1 MNKKMFSIILKVMI
15 LAFFLSIAT
24 FCSAQTETN
33 YPDDDL
39 TIIIPW
45 GEGGF
50 TDVMI
55 RPLAAWLEDYFGVNV
70 VVLNISGGGGVI
82 GSKEIENSKPDGY
95 TVGTTSMST
104 ITAKYMS
111 PDPPDMDNVETIAH
125 IFDIPATLAVRA
137 DSQWDT
143 IEDFV
148 AYAKENPGEIMT
160 SNSGFGASIH
170 VNTVIFENIAD
181 IELSHVPYDSTGET
195 IVSVLGGHVDATFNF
210 LPDVVDLVKAGE
222 LKILGIA
229 TAERHE
235 NYPDVPTF
243 TERGYNYITGNYTG
257 IVAPKGFEDEKI
269 KILAEA
275 LEKATQ
281 DEKLRAFMLRNL
293 RSSGIFL
300 KG

>member
-1 MNKKMFSIILKVMI
+1 MNKKIVSIFLTVIFFCFSLS
-15 LAFFLSIAT
+15 FLTLGA
-24 FCSAQTETN
+24 AQTESN
-33 YPDDDL
+33 YPEDDL
-39 TIIIPW
+39 EIIIPW

-82 GSKEIENSKPDGY
+82 GSKEIENSEPDGY
-95 TVGTTSMST
+95 TIGTTSMST

-111 PDPPDMDNVETIAH
+111 PNPPDMDNVETIAH
-125 IFDIPATLAVRA
+125 IFDIPATLTVKA
-137 DSQWDT
+137 DSQWDS

-170 VNTVIFENIAD
+170 VNTIMFENIAD
-181 IELSHVPYDSTGET
+181 IELTHVPYDSTGET
-195 IVSVLGGHVDATFNF
+195 VTAVLGGHVDATFNF

-235 NYPDVPTF
+235 NYPNVPTF
-243 TERGYNYITGNYTG
+243 TERGYNYVAGNYTG
-257 IVAPKGFEDEKI
+257 IVAPKGFEEEKI
-269 KILAEA
+269 KVLAEA

-281 DEKLRAFMLRNL
+281 DEELREFMLSNEF
-293 RSSGIFL
+293 SPVYYA
-300 KG
+300 